1 MHLIRKPHFYIYL
14 FQRTNRGFL
23 SKIYDKRDD
32 FDFDIVNFP
41 LLNVDGVNISELSCH
56 ETLFN
61 AHNII
66 LTAKLLHQGC
76 RYINFKTFF
85 INFIDHTM
93 N

>member
-1 MHLIRKPHFYIYL
+1 MLLYYIYL
-14 FQRTNRGFL
+14 VQRTNRGFL

-41 LLNVDGVNISELSCH
+41 LLNGDGVKISELSCH

-66 LTAKLLHQGC
+66 LTALLLHQGC
-76 RYINFKTFF
+76 RYHKLQNLFKILLT
-85 INFIDHTM
+85 TP
-93 N
+93 